1 MGTASVDDYIRLFRA
16 KAEQM
21 GEFPDKIIISAL
33 TGTATRHRDDMS
45 QHIVALLERMIGDP
59 THPAKHKLPLCY
71 LVDSIIKNVT
81 DPYADLFEPGLAG
94 WFCSAYDVV
103 DSTSKVSKKRENI
116 LVYTCTGISS
126 SPSPLVPTCAVI
138 LCRRIACELL
148 ATGCFALVCARV

>member
-1 MGTASVDDYIRLFRA
+1 MGTASVDDYVRLFRR

-33 TGTATRHRDDMS
+33 TGTASRHRNDMS
-45 QHIVALLERMIGDP
+45 QHIVALLESMISDP

-94 WFCSAYDVV
+94 WFCAAYDVV
-103 DSTSKVSKKRENI
+103 DATSKVS
-116 LVYTCTGISS
+116 CCISYES
-126 SPSPLVPTCAVI
+126 SWLQKNCPAPPV
-138 LCRRIACELL
+138 LCI
-148 ATGCFALVCARV
+148 GAL

>member
-1 MGTASVDDYIRLFRA
+1 MGTASVDDYVRLFRR

-33 TGTATRHRDDMS
+33 TGTASRHRNDMS
-45 QHIVALLERMIGDP
+45 QHIVALLESMISDP

-94 WFCSAYDVV
+94 WFCAAYDVV
-103 DSTSKVSKKRENI
+103 DATSKKHLARLVATWEVQSVFSPEKRKE
-116 LVYTCTGISS
+116 LQRYMLTGRQEQVAPSS
-126 SPSPLVPTCAVI
+126 TTTTAPAAV
-138 LCRRIACELL
+138 A
-148 ATGCFALVCARV
+148 